1 MVVDENFIHR
11 MTLRFVGAINK
22 AREEKIQDLGDFF
35 KILKQHYSQKSP
47 SHKGEV
53 LFLNIIEK
61 IEGEVLDK
69 LAQIVNSIT
78 VKAIGHLGFLREEII
93 QKGMTIDQIE
103 EKPTKIETPPSIQ
116 SGTMDRHK
124 IETASKIKR
133 EISRRNRILKELLET
148 VPQFKILAIIE
159 KTEANNYSTI
169 SKATGY
175 STTAVRN
182 YINELEEDG
191 FIRVD
196 RARKPFIFTIEKTP
210 W

>member
-35 KILKQHYSQKSP
+35 QILKQHYSQKPP
-47 SHKGEV
+47 SHKDINFTDV
-53 LFLNIIEK
+53 FEK

-78 VKAIGHLGFLREEII
+78 VKAIGHLGLLREEII
-93 QKGMTIDQIE
+93 QKGMALDQIE
-103 EKPTKIETPPSIQ
+103 EKTTKIEAPISTQ
-116 SGTMDRHK
+116 SEKMDRRK
-124 IETASKIKR
+124 IETASKIKQ

-159 KTEANNYSTI
+159 KTKANNYSTI

-175 STTAVRN
+175 SNTAVRN

-196 RARKPFIFTIEKTP
+196 RARKPFIFKIEKTP

>member
-22 AREEKIQDLGDFF
+22 AREEKIKDLGDFF
-35 KILKQHYSQKSP
+35 KILKQHYSKKST
-47 SHKGEV
+47 SHKDIN
-53 LFLNIIEK
+53 LIDIFEK

-93 QKGMTIDQIE
+93 QKGMILDQIE
-103 EKPTKIETPPSIQ
+103 EKPTKIEAPPSIQ
-116 SGTMDRHK
+116 PGTIDRRK

-159 KTEANNYSTI
+159 KTKANNYSTI

-175 STTAVRN
+175 SNTAVRN
-182 YINELEEDG
+182 YISELEEDG
-191 FIRVD
+191 FIRID
-196 RARKPFIFTIEKTP
+196 RARKPFIFKIEKTP

>member
-1 MVVDENFIHR
+1 MPQIF
-11 MTLRFVGAINK
+11 
-22 AREEKIQDLGDFF
+22 
-35 KILKQHYSQKSP
+35 
-47 SHKGEV
+47 
-53 LFLNIIEK
+53 EK
-61 IEGEVLDK
+61 IEGEMLDK

-78 VKAIGHLGFLREEII
+78 VKAIGHLGLLREEII
-93 QKGMTIDQIE
+93 QKGMALDQIE
-103 EKPTKIETPPSIQ
+103 EETTKIETPISTQPEK
-116 SGTMDRHK
+116 MDRRK
-124 IETASKIKR
+124 IETASKIKQ

-159 KTEANNYSTI
+159 KTKANNYSTI

-175 STTAVRN
+175 SNTAVRN

-196 RARKPFIFTIEKTP
+196 RARKPFIFKIEKTP

>member
-47 SHKGEV
+47 IHADV
-53 LFLNIIEK
+53 FEK

-69 LAQIVNSIT
+69 LAQIINSIT
-78 VKAIGHLGFLREEII
+78 VKAIGHLGLLREEII
-93 QKGMTIDQIE
+93 QKGMALDQIE
-103 EKPTKIETPPSIQ
+103 EKPIKIEPQLSTQPE
-116 SGTMDRHK
+116 TMDRRK

-159 KTEANNYSTI
+159 KTKANNYSTI

-175 STTAVRN
+175 SNTAVRN

-196 RARKPFIFTIEKTP
+196 RARKPFIFKIEKTP

>member
-35 KILKQHYSQKSP
+35 KILKQHYSQESL
-47 SHKGEV
+47 SHKDINLIDV
-53 LFLNIIEK
+53 FEK

-93 QKGMTIDQIE
+93 QKGMTLDQIE
-103 EKPTKIETPPSIQ
+103 EKPTQIEAQPSTPSE
-116 SGTMDRHK
+116 TMDRHK

-159 KTEANNYSTI
+159 KTKANNYSTI

-196 RARKPFIFTIEKTP
+196 RARKPFIFKIEKTP

>member
-1 MVVDENFIHR
+1 MVVDEQFIHR

-35 KILKQHYSQKSP
+35 QILKKHYSKKPPSP
-47 SHKGEV
+47 EA
-53 LFLNIIEK
+53 LPQIFDK
-61 IEGEVLDK
+61 IEGEMLDK

-78 VKAIGHLGFLREEII
+78 VKAIGHLGLLREEII
-93 QKGMTIDQIE
+93 QKGMILNQVE
-103 EKPTKIETPPSIQ
+103 EKPAQIEPQPSPKSETI
-116 SGTMDRHK
+116 DRK
-124 IETASKIKR
+124 QIETASKIKQ

-159 KTEANNYSTI
+159 KTKANNYSTI

-191 FIRVD
+191 FIIVD
-196 RARKPFIFTIEKTP
+196 RARKPFIFTIAKTP

>member
-35 KILKQHYSQKSP
+35 QILKKHYSQKPPSP
-47 SHKGEV
+47 KA
-53 LFLNIIEK
+53 LPQIFEK
-61 IEGEVLDK
+61 IEGEMLDK

-78 VKAIGHLGFLREEII
+78 VKAIGHLGLLREEII
-93 QKGMTIDQIE
+93 QKGMALNQVGEKPAKIEAQLSPKSETIDRKQ
-103 EKPTKIETPPSIQ
+103 
-116 SGTMDRHK
+116 

-159 KTEANNYSTI
+159 KTKADNYSTI

-175 STTAVRN
+175 SNTAVRN

-191 FIRVD
+191 FISVD
-196 RARKPFIFTIEKTP
+196 RARKPFIFKIKKTP

>member
-35 KILKQHYSQKSP
+35 QILKKHYSQKPPSP
-47 SHKGEV
+47 KA
-53 LFLNIIEK
+53 LPQIFEK
-61 IEGEVLDK
+61 IEGEMLDK

-78 VKAIGHLGFLREEII
+78 VKAIGHLGLLREEII
-93 QKGMTIDQIE
+93 QKGMALNQVGEKPAKIEAQLSPKSETIDRKQ
-103 EKPTKIETPPSIQ
+103 
-116 SGTMDRHK
+116 

-159 KTEANNYSTI
+159 KTKADNYSTI

-175 STTAVRN
+175 SNTAVRN

-196 RARKPFIFTIEKTP
+196 RERKPFIFKSKKTP

>member
-47 SHKGEV
+47 EITD
-53 LFLNIIEK
+53 FLEK
-61 IEGEVLDK
+61 IEGKVLDK

-93 QKGMTIDQIE
+93 QKGMAVDQIE
-103 EKPTKIETPPSIQ
+103 EKPTKVEAPPSIQ
-116 SGTMDRHK
+116 SGTMDRRK

-159 KTEANNYSTI
+159 KTKANNYTTI

-175 STTAVRN
+175 SNTAVRN
-182 YINELEEDG
+182 YIHELEEDG

-196 RARKPFIFTIEKTP
+196 RARKPFIFTIENTP

>member
-47 SHKGEV
+47 SHADV
-53 LFLNIIEK
+53 FEK

-69 LAQIVNSIT
+69 LAQIINSIT
-78 VKAIGHLGFLREEII
+78 VKAIGHLGLLREEII
-93 QKGMTIDQIE
+93 QKGMALDQIE
-103 EKPTKIETPPSIQ
+103 EKPIKIEPQLSTQPE
-116 SGTMDRHK
+116 TMDRRK

-159 KTEANNYSTI
+159 KTKANNYSTI

-175 STTAVRN
+175 SNTAVRN

>member
-1 MVVDENFIHR
+1 MVVDEQFIHR

-35 KILKQHYSQKSP
+35 QILKKHYSQKPPSP
-47 SHKGEV
+47 KA
-53 LFLNIIEK
+53 LPQIFDK
-61 IEGEVLDK
+61 IEGEMLDK
-69 LAQIVNSIT
+69 LAQIINSIT
-78 VKAIGHLGFLREEII
+78 VKAIGHLGLLREEII
-93 QKGMTIDQIE
+93 QKGMALNQVEEIPAQMEAPISSKSETIDRKQ
-103 EKPTKIETPPSIQ
+103 
-116 SGTMDRHK
+116 
-124 IETASKIKR
+124 IETASKIKQ

-159 KTEANNYSTI
+159 KTKANNYSTI

-182 YINELEEDG
+182 YINELEEDD
-191 FIRVD
+191 FISVD
-196 RARKPFIFTIEKTP
+196 RARKPFIFKIKKTP

>member
-1 MVVDENFIHR
+1 MVVDEQFIHR
-11 MTLRFVGAINK
+11 LTLRFVGAINK

-35 KILKQHYSQKSP
+35 QILKRHYSKKP
-47 SHKGEV
+47 EV
-53 LFLNIIEK
+53 NSLISK
-61 IEGEVLDK
+61 IEVEMLDK

-78 VKAIGHLGFLREEII
+78 VKAIGHLGLLREEII
-93 QKGMTIDQIE
+93 QKGMELNQVE
-103 EKPTKIETPPSIQ
+103 EKHTKIEAPLAPKSETL
-116 SGTMDRHK
+116 DRK
-124 IETASKIKR
+124 QIETASKIKH

-159 KTEANNYSTI
+159 KTKANNYSTI

-191 FIRVD
+191 FISVD
-196 RARKPFIFTIEKTP
+196 RSRKPFIFKIEKTP

>member
-1 MVVDENFIHR
+1 MVVDEQFIHR

-22 AREEKIQDLGDFF
+22 TREEKIQDLGDFF
-35 KILKQHYSQKSP
+35 QILKNHYSQKPPSP
-47 SHKGEV
+47 EA
-53 LFLNIIEK
+53 LPQIFEK
-61 IEGEVLDK
+61 IEGEMLDK
-69 LAQIVNSIT
+69 LAQIINSIT
-78 VKAIGHLGFLREEII
+78 VKAIGHLGLLREEII
-93 QKGMTIDQIE
+93 QKGMALDQSD
-103 EKPTKIETPPSIQ
+103 EKPTTIEAQPLARSEIV
-116 SGTMDRHK
+116 DRK
-124 IETASKIKR
+124 QIETASKIKR

-159 KTEANNYSTI
+159 KTKANNYSTI

-182 YINELEEDG
+182 YISELEEDG